1 MCLHEVPASVEEAA
15 GNVLL
20 AHGMYSNYRACRG
33 LAQYLARMGYHCW
46 LLDSQGHGFS
56 DAAAQPV
63 DFETQCLEDSEAAL
77 DFIESQSSQQWWWV
91 GHSGGGLAMAMYL
104 ARNPARQ
111 ALLQGMVTM
120 ASQATDAGLH
130 RSRRMTLRIIRL
142 VINVLGVAP
151 GKRLGL
157 GPENESVRVMDQWL
171 RWSLTGRWTG
181 TDSFDYLA
189 GLHNIQ
195 LPSLSLAAAADRFI
209 APASGCLRL
218 HQHLG
223 GTDKTYVLFGKAD
236 GYLEDYTHARLVSS
250 RNASVDV
257 WPLVGQWIKERQT
270 R

>member
-1 MCLHEVPASVEEAA
+1 LCLHEVPASVEEVA